1 MTEKIHPLVYAGPD
15 QGFDVTMTR
24 HDKKVSIALPPLN
37 NVHIDVAIHRVIG
50 LLVLLEDMRKQYG
63 SPPARP

>member
-1 MTEKIHPLVYAGPD
+1 MIVAYEGPD

-24 HDKKVSIALPPLN
+24 DSKKVSIALPPLN

-50 LLVLLEDMRKQYG
+50 LLAMLEDMRNRYAN
-63 SPPARP
+63 SDNH